1 MTMFE
6 RFTPTA
12 RSAVMR
18 ARDETRLLAHPMVD
32 CAHVLLGVLQEADST
47 GARAL
52 RSLGVEADALR
63 EGVRRSDGF
72 TFTVAEAE
80 ALRTVGIELDDVR
93 RRIEETFGPGALGRT
108 FDARRARGGGHIPF
122 TSGAKKALELALRE
136 ALQLG
141 HRYIG
146 TEHIVLG
153 LIRDERSSALR
164 LLQARGLDRE
174 EVRAA
179 VLRELEDGDDQRGRT
194 A

>member
-6 RFTPTA
+6 RFTPAA
-12 RSAVMR
+12 RSAVIR

-32 CAHVLLGVLQEADST
+32 CAHVLLGILWEADST

-52 RSLGVEADALR
+52 RSLGVESNALR
-63 EGVRRSDGF
+63 EGVRRTHGG
-72 TFTVAEAE
+72 TFTNAEAE
-80 ALRTVGIELDDVR
+80 ALRTVGIDLDEVR
-93 RRIEETFGPGALGRT
+93 RRIEDTFGPGALERA
-108 FDARRARGGGHIPF
+108 FDPRGARGGGHIPF

-153 LIRDERSSALR
+153 LIRDDRSSALR
-164 LLQARGLDRE
+164 LLQGRGLDRQQ
-174 EVRAA
+174 VRAA
-179 VLRELEDGDDQRGRT
+179 VLHELADGDDRRGRT

>member
-1 MTMFE
+1 MFE
-6 RFTPTA
+6 RFTPAA

-18 ARDETRLLAHPMVD
+18 AKDETRLLAHPMVD
-32 CAHVLLGVLQEADST
+32 CSHVLLGVLQDTDST

-52 RSLGVEADALR
+52 RSLGMEPNALR
-63 EGVRRSDGF
+63 ESVRRTHGA
-72 TFTVAEAE
+72 TFTDAEAQ
-80 ALRTVGIELDDVR
+80 ALRTVGIELDEVR
-93 RRIEETFGPGALGRT
+93 RRIEETFGAGALERT
-108 FDARRARGGGHIPF
+108 FEPRRGGGHIPF

-179 VLRELEDGDDQRGRT
+179 VLRELADGDDRRGRT

>member
-6 RFTPTA
+6 RFTPAA

-141 HRYIG
+141 RRYIG

-179 VLRELEDGDDQRGRT
+179 VLRELADGDEQRGRT

>member
-6 RFTPTA
+6 RFTPAA

-32 CAHVLLGVLQEADST
+32 CAHVLLGVLREADST

-179 VLRELEDGDDQRGRT
+179 VLRELADGDEQRGRT

>member
-1 MTMFE
+1 MFE
-6 RFTPTA
+6 RFTPAA

-18 ARDETRLLAHPMVD
+18 AQDETRQLAHPMVD
-32 CAHVLLGVLQEADST
+32 CSHVLLGILQNSDST

-52 RSLGVEADALR
+52 RSLGLEQDALR
-63 EGVRRSDGF
+63 EGVRRTHGAVF
-72 TFTVAEAE
+72 TEAEAE
-80 ALRTVGIELDDVR
+80 ALRTVGIELDEVR
-93 RRIEETFGPGALGRT
+93 RRIEETFGQGALERT
-108 FDARRARGGGHIPF
+108 FDPRRARGGGHIPF

-164 LLQARGLDRE
+164 LLQARGLDQER
-174 EVRAA
+174 VRAA
-179 VLRELEDGDDQRGRT
+179 VFRELANGDDRRGRT

>member
-6 RFTPTA
+6 RFTPAA

-18 ARDETRLLAHPMVD
+18 AQDETRLLAHPMVD
-32 CAHVLLGVLQEADST
+32 CAHVLLGVLLEADST

-52 RSLGVEADALR
+52 RSLEVEAEALR
-63 EGVRRSDGF
+63 DGVRRSDGF

-108 FDARRARGGGHIPF
+108 FDPRRARGGGHIPF

-164 LLQARGLDRE
+164 LLQERGLDRE
-174 EVRAA
+174 RVRAA
-179 VLRELEDGDDQRGRT
+179 VLRELADGDDQRGRT